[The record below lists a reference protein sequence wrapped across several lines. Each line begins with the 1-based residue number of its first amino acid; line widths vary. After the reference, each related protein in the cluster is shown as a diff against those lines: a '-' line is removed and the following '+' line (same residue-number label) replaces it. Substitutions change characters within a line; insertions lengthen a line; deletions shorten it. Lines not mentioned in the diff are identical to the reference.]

1 MYLRSRLKQRVR
13 FETLNG
19 FIEHGQIKPATVHQE
34 FRVLR
39 RVLNVAV
46 RKKLISA
53 NPCWGVEFPIRLK
66 GLFRPHY
73 VTWSEQQPIEFHAP
87 VYLAN
92 AIRIITET
100 GLRVYREL
108 TPMRKD
114 QIDLANKI
122 VWIPDSKTAN
132 GVAEVPLTDEAV
144 QAFEKSDAGGRRG
157 TVALPEQRQSER
169 PSERVQDGLAC
180 DFASPS
186 SRIFGSTICARPMQP
201 HFLLAASQ
209 TSGSRS
215 CSTG

>member
-1 MYLRSRLKQRVR
+1 MRALKHLNNSFASQPLATLRADEIDLYLRSRLKQRVR

-53 NPCWGVEFPIRLK
+53 NPCWGVEFRIRLK
-66 GLFRPHY
+66 GLLRPHY

-92 AIRIITET
+92 PIRIITET

-114 QIDLANKI
+114 QIELAKI
-122 VWIPDSKTAN
+122 RSSGFQIP
-132 GVAEVPLTDEAV
+132 
-144 QAFEKSDAGGRRG
+144 
-157 TVALPEQRQSER
+157 RQQVES
-169 PSERVQDGLAC
+169 LKY
-180 DFASPS
+180 
-186 SRIFGSTICARPMQP
+186 
-201 HFLLAASQ
+201 H
-209 TSGSRS
+209 
-215 CSTG
+215 

>member
-1 MYLRSRLKQRVR
+1 M
-13 FETLNG
+13 
-19 FIEHGQIKPATVHQE
+19 
-34 FRVLR
+34 LR

-73 VTWSEQQPIEFHAP
+73 ITWSEQQLIEFHAP

-108 TPMRKD
+108 APMRKD

-122 VWIPDSKTAN
+122 VWVPDSKTAN
-132 GVAEVPLTDEAV
+132 GVAEVPLTDAAL
-144 QAFEKSDAGGRRG
+144 QAFEDRIGAAVRRDSRRPGRRRCAG
-157 TVALPEQRQSER
+157 P
-169 PSERVQDGLAC
+169 
-180 DFASPS
+180 ASS
-186 SRIFGSTICARPMQP
+186 ILEFMTSARLTQP
-201 HFLLAASQ
+201 GFLLEA
-209 TSGSRS
+209 
-215 CSTG
+215 